1 MAEKKVTVLAFFK
14 AKPGMEATVEQAIRA
29 LVEPTRQE
37 AGCINYDLHR
47 SSDDGSLFMLYE
59 NWVSKKVLDEH
70 LNMPYLRDFLAKA
83 DAILAQPV
91 DIKLWDMLT
100 EVEKD

>member
-1 MAEKKVTVLAFFK
+1 MADKKVTVLAFFK
-14 AKPGMEATVEQAIRA
+14 AKPGMEAAVEQAIRA

-47 SSDDGSLFMLYE
+47 SSDDSGLFMLYE

-70 LNMPYLRDFLAKA
+70 LKMPYLKDLIGKA
-83 DAILAQPV
+83 EQILAQPI
-91 DIKLWDMLT
+91 DIKLWEMLT
-100 EVEKD
+100 ELEKD